1 MPGHAALSHRV
12 ERIGSAAEFLGATD
26 SLRSADPL
34 LTNVVGSVAMSVVA
48 GMTYESE
55 MWLVVRDEADRVVG
69 AAMRTAPW
77 ALLVTPM
84 NDAAAAVLGEYVRN
98 NAPDVPGVNG
108 PVEAAHAVV
117 AAMGSQARVRMRDV
131 LRVLTALGEPPSCP
145 GTVRRAELDDLDLV
159 VEWFTAFVVE
169 AGLPPH
175 VRESRLRASISSGQ
189 MYFWDD
195 ATGQPVAMAGHAE
208 PVATPSGS
216 VARIG
221 PVYTPREF
229 RRRGYGSAI
238 TYAVAAEL
246 TSRCDQV
253 MLYADAANPDSN
265 NIYQR
270 LGFEEVAETVE
281 LDLV

>member
-1 MPGHAALSHRV
+1 MPNDAAVDHRV
-12 ERIGSAAEFLGATD
+12 ERIGSAEEFLAV
-26 SLRSADPL
+26 SEPLRAADPL

-55 MWLVVRDEADRVVG
+55 LWLVVRDDAGRVVG

-77 ALLVTPM
+77 AMLVTPM
-84 NDAAAAVLGEYVRN
+84 SDAAAAALGEYVRD
-98 NAPDVPGVNG
+98 NAPDIPGVNG
-108 PVEAAHAVV
+108 PVESAHAVV
-117 AAMGSQARVRMRDV
+117 AAMGRQAQVRMRDV
-131 LRVLTALGEPPSCP
+131 LRVLTTLGDPPPCR
-145 GTVRRAELDDLDLV
+145 GTFRRAEMDDLELV
-159 VEWFTAFVVE
+159 VTWFTAFVVD

-208 PVATPSGS
+208 PVVTPGGT

-221 PVYTPREF
+221 PVYTPHEF
-229 RRRGYGSAI
+229 RRRGYGSAL
-238 TYAVAAEL
+238 TYAVAARL
-246 TSRCDQV
+246 AQRCDQV

-265 NIYQR
+265 SIYER
-270 LGFEEVAETVE
+270 LGFTVVAETVE